1 MNRNS
6 ENMASTI
13 IDGASVD
20 VLRDDG
26 IDGLAVGVF
35 IGCDDFRVV
44 VAVHMAAE
52 DGFDDI
58 GVGDK
63 RVIDGERMGVR
74 LRTACEMIF
83 VVIIIGIVAADWE
96 EIRLLRIASA
106 KRLVDE
112 DQHG

>member
-1 MNRNS
+1 MNRDS

-13 IDGASVD
+13 IDGACVD

-26 IDGLAVGVF
+26 IDGFAVGVF
-35 IGCDDFRVV
+35 VSGDDFRIV
-44 VAVHMAAE
+44 VAVHVAAE
-52 DGFDDI
+52 DAFDDI

-63 RVIDGERMGVR
+63 RVIDGESMGVR

-96 EIRLLRIASA
+96 EVRLLRIACA